1 MQPLCSLW
9 DATPFGHHVLATY
22 PFLGKR
28 RILLSLLA
36 PSLINKL
43 ISISAKIK
51 NFFTCGKE
59 ISNLAVYSSK
69 NYYSS
74 LSAANLSIYQNIFK
88 NYNLKIAFSKNTFS
102 KLLSQKIA
110 PSKNLSSKFFCSLSL
125 KNFLYISKELAKPEN
140 KKVLFAFFLFIKR

>member
-1 MQPLCSLW
+1 MWCH
-9 DATPFGHHVLATY
+9 AIGHKVLATD

-36 PSLINKL
+36 TSLINKL
-43 ISISAKIK
+43 IFISAKIK
-51 NFFTCGKE
+51 NFFTFGKE
-59 ISNLAVYSSK
+59 INNLAVYSSK

-88 NYNLKIAFSKNTFS
+88 NYTLKIAFSKNAFS

-125 KNFLYISKELAKPEN
+125 KNFLYISRELVKPEN
-140 KKVLFAFFLFIKR
+140 KKVLFAFFFVYWEIIFQI

>member
-1 MQPLCSLW
+1 MGCHAIGRQ
-9 DATPFGHHVLATY
+9 VLATH

-28 RILLSLLA
+28 RILLSLPA
-36 PSLINKL
+36 TSLINKL
-43 ISISAKIK
+43 IFISAKIK

-59 ISNLAVYSSK
+59 ISNVAVYSSK

-88 NYNLKIAFSKNTFS
+88 NYTLKIAFSKNAFS

-125 KNFLYISKELAKPEN
+125 KNFLYISRELVKPEN
-140 KKVLFAFFLFIKR
+140 KKVLFAFFFVY